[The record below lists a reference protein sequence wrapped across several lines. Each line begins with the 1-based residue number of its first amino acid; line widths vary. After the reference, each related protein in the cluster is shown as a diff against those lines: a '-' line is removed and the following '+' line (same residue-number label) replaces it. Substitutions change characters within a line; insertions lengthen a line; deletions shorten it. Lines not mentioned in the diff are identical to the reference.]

1 MPLEVIVKNKD
12 QNKNKNKNKSKNKSK
27 NKTRHR
33 KQYQYQNQMKAFSR
47 YRLGVIYEV
56 VEIRIRKKEID
67 GTVTTRQNALA
78 VEEKKDERG
87 K

>member
-1 MPLEVIVKNKD
+1 
-12 QNKNKNKNKSKNKSK
+12 
-27 NKTRHR
+27 
-33 KQYQYQNQMKAFSR
+33 MKAFSR
-47 YRLGVIYEV
+47 YRPGIIHAV

-87 K
+87 E